1 MTNQTDM
8 LFNLLRLAQNLQFQ
22 LEGVQSRLDYQSATL
37 SALWTAL
44 KSDPEGAALVLK
56 LQKDA
61 HEILQTMN
69 GPPDAGYE
77 QMQAW
82 LGNVQREM
90 LRGTEEIPS

>member
-22 LEGVQSRLDYQSATL
+22 LEAVESRLDGHSAQL
-37 SALWTAL
+37 AALWNVLRSDEEGRQLLL
-44 KSDPEGAALVLK
+44 KI
-56 LQKDA
+56 QKDA
-61 HEILQTMN
+61 HEILQTLN
-69 GPPDAGYE
+69 GPPDTGYE

>member
-1 MTNQTDM
+1 MISQTDM
-8 LFNLLRLAQNLQFQ
+8 LFNLLRLTQDLQFQ
-22 LEGVQSRLDYQSATL
+22 LDALQSRADNQSALL
-37 SALWTAL
+37 SGLFNIL
-44 KSDPEGAALVLK
+44 KTDEEGRQLLLK
-56 LQKDA
+56 IQKDA

-90 LRGTEEIPS
+90 LRGTEEPIN

>member
-1 MTNQTDM
+1 MTSDHEIVFNLVRLSRWLMFQIDSLESRADNQSALLSG
-8 LFNLLRLAQNLQFQ
+8 LFNILKTDEEGRQLL
-22 LEGVQSRLDYQSATL
+22 
-37 SALWTAL
+37 L
-44 KSDPEGAALVLK
+44 KI
-56 LQKDA
+56 QKDA

-90 LRGTEEIPS
+90 LRGTEEPIN